1 MQQIWKQPVG
11 LASFEPIIDQTI
23 VGHMGIEFTE
33 FGPDFICATM
43 PVDHRTIQ
51 PMGILHGGASVVL
64 AETLG
69 SVASFLAL
77 DSDHYSVGLQITA
90 NHLKQ
95 VRTGNVTG
103 TVRPVHLGRTTHV
116 WDIIIENEANEKVC
130 VSRLTM
136 AVMPVAAPG
145 AFNGVKNSNGN
156 H

>member
-1 MQQIWKQPVG
+1 MQQIWKQP
-11 LASFEPIIDQTI
+11 LDMKPFEAVIDKTI
-23 VGHMGIEFTE
+23 VGHMGIEFTK

-43 PVDHRTIQ
+43 PVDHRTVQ

-77 DSDHYSVGLQITA
+77 DSDHYSVGLEISA

-95 VRTGNVTG
+95 VRTGRVTG

-116 WDIIIENEANEKVC
+116 WDITIENAAGAKVC

-136 AVMPVAAPG
+136 AVMPVAG
-145 AFNGVKNSNGN
+145 RDT
-156 H
+156 

>member
-1 MQQIWKQPVG
+1 MTQIWKQPVDM
-11 LASFEPIIDQTI
+11 APFAPIIDKTI
-23 VGHMGIEFTE
+23 VGRLGIAFTE
-33 FGPDFICATM
+33 FGPDFICAAM

-77 DSDHYSVGLQITA
+77 DADHYAVGLQITA

-95 VRTGNVTG
+95 VRTGKVTG

-116 WDIIIENEANEKVC
+116 WDITIENAAGEPVC

-136 AVMPVAAPG
+136 AVMPVASSA
-145 AFNGVKNSNGN
+145 
-156 H
+156 

>member
-1 MQQIWKQPVG
+1 MQQIWKQP
-11 LASFEPIIDQTI
+11 LDMKPFETIIHKTI
-23 VGHMGIEFTE
+23 VGHMGIEFTK

-43 PVDHRTIQ
+43 PVDHRTVQ

-77 DSDHYSVGLQITA
+77 DSDHYSVGLEISA

-95 VRTGNVTG
+95 VRTGRVTG

-116 WDIIIENEANEKVC
+116 WDITIENAAKEKVC

-136 AVMPVAAPG
+136 AVMPVTG
-145 AFNGVKNSNGN
+145 RDL
-156 H
+156 

>member
-1 MQQIWKQPVG
+1 MTQIWKQPVS
-11 LASFEPIIDQTI
+11 LAPFAPVIDQTI
-23 VGHMGIEFTE
+23 VGHMGIEFTD
-33 FGPDFICATM
+33 FGPDYICATL

-77 DSDHYSVGLQITA
+77 DSNHYSVGLQITA

-95 VRTGNVTG
+95 VRKGKVTG

-116 WDIIIENEANEKVC
+116 WDITIENDAGEKVC

-136 AVMPVAAPG
+136 AVMPVVVAPESSG
-145 AFNGVKNSNGN
+145 PF
-156 H
+156 

>member
-1 MQQIWKQPVG
+1 MQQIWKQP
-11 LASFEPIIDQTI
+11 LDMKPFEAIIDKTI
-23 VGHMGIEFTE
+23 VGHMGIEFTK

-43 PVDHRTIQ
+43 PVDHRTVQ

-77 DSDHYSVGLQITA
+77 DSDHYSVGLEISA

-95 VRTGNVTG
+95 VRTGRVTG

-116 WDIIIENEANEKVC
+116 WDITIENAAGEKVC

-136 AVMPVAAPG
+136 AVMPVAG
-145 AFNGVKNSNGN
+145 RDI
-156 H
+156 